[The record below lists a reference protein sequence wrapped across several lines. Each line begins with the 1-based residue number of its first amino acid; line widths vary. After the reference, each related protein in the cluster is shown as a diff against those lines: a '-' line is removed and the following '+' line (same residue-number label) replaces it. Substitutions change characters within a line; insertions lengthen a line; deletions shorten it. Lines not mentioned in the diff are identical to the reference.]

1 MPPRPEGAPGGL
13 TLRCT
18 TVHGF
23 CGVWG
28 LLAVGLLSKKVYV
41 AEIYSWEIDDP
52 ALSWGVFYGSN
63 GRLLACQLVGILAIA
78 AWAALLTGGMFAA
91 LRRAGLLRISEAEEV
106 RGLDV
111 SHHGGT
117 AYAVSSMDLEKALPA
132 AARRVRTR
140 RPPPAPPGTNGA
152 GDRCA

>member
-1 MPPRPEGAPGGL
+1 
-13 TLRCT
+13 
-18 TVHGF
+18 
-23 CGVWG
+23 
-28 LLAVGLLSKKVYV
+28 
-41 AEIYSWEIDDP
+41 
-52 ALSWGVFYGSN
+52 
-63 GRLLACQLVGILAIA
+63 
-78 AWAALLTGGMFAA
+78 MFAA

-140 RPPPAPPGTNGA
+140 RPPAPPGTNGA